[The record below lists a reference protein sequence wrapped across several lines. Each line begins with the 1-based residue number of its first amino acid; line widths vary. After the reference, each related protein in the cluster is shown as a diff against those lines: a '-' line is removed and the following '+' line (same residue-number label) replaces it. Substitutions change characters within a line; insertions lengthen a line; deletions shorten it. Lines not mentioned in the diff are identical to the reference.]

1 MRCNHGTEQMGVW
14 KSVCGGCT
22 GDFGDCRAS
31 EAQCDVS
38 LRGGARQGTVTL
50 PAEGVQTV
58 AFPASVSLFLTSK
71 AVCTAQIL
79 VSQVTVSTSTQTGI
93 SMPLI

>member
-1 MRCNHGTEQMGVW
+1 MCCNHGTEQMGVW

-38 LRGGARQGTVTL
+38 LRGGGRQGTVTL
-50 PAEGVQTV
+50 PVERVETV
-58 AFPASVSLFLTSK
+58 AFYASVFLFLISK
-71 AVCTAQIL
+71 AVCTA
-79 VSQVTVSTSTQTGI
+79 
-93 SMPLI
+93 